1 MNAFKKH
8 GIERL
13 SASSQNAWVAGP
25 GLWAMKYLGGFRD
38 ETAAA
43 AARGLAVEGGMNML
57 LHGAKLDDATK
68 SALEAFEANMSGEIT
83 DEIDAERA
91 LIAPMLEQCLRWKK
105 SQSILGSQVKIEHW
119 FDGVSVPLIGYIDF
133 TFENHPLVDLKT
145 TKRIP
150 SVPNPAHARQVSLY
164 MTARGEGGAL
174 LYVSDKKSAYY
185 EITEQ
190 QRDES
195 LAQLH
200 SAAISL
206 ERFLS
211 HFDNAEDAIRS
222 LPMDIDS
229 FRFSD
234 QAKLRLAEM
243 HL

>member
-1 MNAFKKH
+1 MNAFKNH

-13 SASSQNAWVAGP
+13 SASSLNTWLSSPGIWGLRYLAGF
-25 GLWAMKYLGGFRD
+25 KD

-43 AARGLAVEGGMNML
+43 AARGLAVEGAMLML

-68 SALEAFEANMSGEIT
+68 SALDAFEANMSGEIT

-105 SQSILGSQVKIEHW
+105 DQSILGSQIKIEHW

-133 TFENHPLVDLKT
+133 TFENHPLLDLKT

-164 MTARGEGGAL
+164 MTARQERGSL
-174 LYVSDKKSAYY
+174 LYVSKKDKAYY
-185 EITEQ
+185 EITEP
-190 QRDES
+190 QREES

-211 HFDNAEDAIRS
+211 HFDTAEDAIRA
-222 LPMDIDS
+222 LPMDIDN

-234 QAKLRLAEM
+234 QAKLKLAEM